1 MKNDKCE
8 AKSQAME
15 LARDAQELKLCQ
27 SPFYNQK
34 QVKEVLE
41 DLHDKKWQYE
51 WSHSAVGDITLPQ
64 GDSYHRYAHQTKQL
78 LPDVFMKLHIMKY
91 GQPTV
96 GYLI

>member
-27 SPFYNQK
+27 GPFYNQK

-64 GDSYHRYAHQTKQL
+64 GDSYHMPIR
-78 LPDVFMKLHIMKY
+78 PNS
-91 GQPTV
+91 
-96 GYLI
+96 GYLMSV